1 MGKRRRPVT
10 SLAKFV
16 RMLGD
21 LASQEKQDSEKE
33 EKFFEPVD
41 VPLTGAWVEEDVPR
55 KRSKMSRPLAD
66 EDNYNASDLVP
77 NYSLI
82 EEVPTHLQKCE
93 YRLLLCLFANVC
105 QRRLCPKIPILLAL

>member
-16 RMLGD
+16 RMLD
-21 LASQEKQDSEKE
+21 DMASQEKEEKE
-33 EKFFEPVD
+33 EKFREPVD
-41 VPLTGAWVEEDVPR
+41 VPFTGAWAEEDVPR

-66 EDNYNASDLVP
+66 KDKYNASDLVP
-77 NYSLI
+77 NYSSI

-93 YRLLLCLFANVC
+93 YRLLLCFFTDV
-105 QRRLCPKIPILLAL
+105 